1 MLVRIEDKSQ
11 YANLKKDRFTSV
23 LVKKGVKKE
32 IEINMVLFRI
42 LILNYLVTTTVRGVG
57 KVPGTPLP
65 QYLT

>member
-23 LVKKGVKKE
+23 LVKKE